1 MESLAARGTERK
13 TAGAGP
19 RAGEYSHRQRFGP
32 HRIFKFSGNPDGRAY
47 VCGTL
52 RRVSLLIR
60 RFLLDESFCRPRV
73 SVSLPNDA
81 TLGNRGSSVG
91 ERRASSV

>member
-1 MESLAARGTERK
+1 MESLAASGAERK
-13 TAGAGP
+13 TTGAGP
-19 RAGEYSHRQRFGP
+19 RAGEYSYRQRLGP
-32 HRIFKFSGNPDGRAY
+32 HGIFEFSGSPDGRAY

-60 RFLLDESFCRPRV
+60 RFLLDESFCRPRI
-73 SVSLPNDA
+73 SVSFPNDP
-81 TLGNRGSSVG
+81 TLGNRSSSVG